1 MSLCGCGTEREY
13 DGKRWVCRPCNR
25 RRVKA
30 WAATEHGKA
39 RQRIHKK
46 TFSQSAKG
54 KAARKAFWARP
65 DVKQRAEERRV
76 KYRATVQGRYKAFEQ
91 LLRRAYGINVEDWA
105 RMYDTQ
111 SGKCAAC
118 RDSLTFDR
126 NTHVEHNH
134 ATGTIRGLVCRW
146 CNVALGFAKDD
157 TSRLRA
163 LIRYLEERC

>member
-1 MSLCGCGTEREY
+1 
-13 DGKRWVCRPCNR
+13 
-25 RRVKA
+25 
-30 WAATEHGKA
+30 
-39 RQRIHKK
+39 
-46 TFSQSAKG
+46 
-54 KAARKAFWARP
+54 
-65 DVKQRAEERRV
+65 
-76 KYRATVQGRYKAFEQ
+76 
-91 LLRRAYGINVEDWA
+91 
-105 RMYDTQ
+105 MYDTQ